1 VTVAAELLRR
11 AARESRA
18 RPGLKLVA
26 VAAPEIIRWIEGQG
40 HEFMQGLRKH
50 VPAGLRLEARPAF
63 RRDQFDV
70 GADT

>member
-1 VTVAAELLRR
+1 
-11 AARESRA
+11 
-18 RPGLKLVA
+18 
-26 VAAPEIIRWIEGQG
+26 
-40 HEFMQGLRKH
+40 MQGLRKH